1 MATFR
6 SRLMSFLFSVTFAVL
21 DKHTSKLYSTIIK
34 CVASFN
40 LSLLLKNY
48 LQRTQTLQLNEIGSY
63 LQK

>member
-1 MATFR
+1 LSITF
-6 SRLMSFLFSVTFAVL
+6 TGL
-21 DKHTSKLYSTIIK
+21 DKHTSKLYGTIIK
-34 CVASFN
+34 CVASFQ